1 MIKTT
6 ESQTVT
12 QLLNNAKE
20 AQAIYRTFT
29 QKQVDKIV
37 ETVSVQ
43 LGEVV
48 EELAE
53 LAHNETGFGN
63 IADKIIKN
71 KFATEA
77 VYNSIKDVAT
87 VGEIARDEEAKT
99 VDIAIPMGI
108 VAGLIP
114 STNPTSTVIYKALI
128 ALKTR
133 NAMVFSP
140 HPKAL
145 QAIIKATHYVERA
158 AVSAGA
164 PAGLIQV
171 ITEPSIAA
179 TTELMSAT
187 DTALILATGGEA
199 MVKAAYRSGT
209 PAIGVGQGNAP
220 AYIEKSA
227 EIAKAV
233 ATIIQSKTFDYGT
246 ICASEQSIVVDK
258 SIKALVVNEL
268 QKQKAYILTRSQA
281 HRLARFIM
289 KETGGMNPEFVGK
302 PAATIARLS
311 GLTIPVGTKVLI
323 SEERL
328 ETIGENAY
336 SCEKLMPVLGLY
348 TVTSWEE
355 GVATCN
361 ALLANEGAG
370 HTAIL
375 HSTNEEH
382 ILDFGLQI
390 DASRI
395 LINTFGALGAIGAST
410 SLLPSLTL
418 GCGAVGGSSTTDN
431 VSVMNLLNIKRM
443 AYGN

>member
-6 ESQTVT
+6 ANQTVT
-12 QLLNNAKE
+12 QLLSNAKE

-29 QKQVDKIV
+29 QEQVDKIV
-37 ETVSVQ
+37 QTVSVQ
-43 LGEVV
+43 LSAVAA
-48 EELAE
+48 ELAE
-53 LAHNETGFGN
+53 VAHLETGFGN

-71 KFATEA
+71 KFAAEA
-77 VYNSIKDVAT
+77 VYSSIKAVAT
-87 VGEIARDEEAKT
+87 VGEIARDEKAKT
-99 VDIAIPMGI
+99 IDIAIPMGI
-108 VAGLIP
+108 IAGLIP

-133 NAMVFSP
+133 NAMIFSP

-171 ITEPSIAA
+171 ISEPSIAA
-179 TTELMSAT
+179 TTELMRAPE
-187 DTALILATGGEA
+187 TALILATGGEA
-199 MVKAAYRSGT
+199 MVKAAYQSGT

-220 AYIEKSA
+220 AYIEQSA
-227 EIAKAV
+227 NVTTAV
-233 ATIIQSKTFDYGT
+233 ATIIRSKTFDYGT

-258 SIKALVVNEL
+258 AIKSAVLTEL
-268 QKQKAYILTRSQA
+268 QKQGAYILTRSQA
-281 HRLARFIM
+281 HQLARFIM
-289 KETGGMNPEFVGK
+289 KETGGMNPAFVGQ
-302 PAATIARLS
+302 PVATIARLS
-311 GLTIPVGTKVLI
+311 GLTIPVGTKVLV
-323 SEERL
+323 SEERI
-328 ETIGENAY
+328 ETIGKNAY
-336 SCEKLMPVLGLY
+336 SCEKLMPVLGMY
-348 TVTSWEE
+348 TVNSWEE

-361 ALLANEGAG
+361 ALLGNEGAG

-375 HSTNEEH
+375 HSTNEAY

-395 LINTFGALGAIGAST
+395 LINTFGSLGAIGAST

-431 VSVMNLLNIKRM
+431 VSVMNLLNIKRL
-443 AYGN
+443 AYGQ